1 MTEYMAVLLV
11 YDTKNH
17 SKKSVWNYTWLRVWH
32 KMWVHFFWQK
42 GQKKGVWHKSVWHKM
57 YDLKSLVRM
66 KEISSFLVKNSVSKQ
81 YLIRVYFMSK
91 LVLFSQSFISPY
103 MGGKINVV
111 DDLTRVRFSNFN
123 NAGITTISSSTAFI
137 LPMVSVLF
145 LALAPAN

>member
-1 MTEYMAVLLV
+1 M
-11 YDTKNH
+11 
-17 SKKSVWNYTWLRVWH
+17 
-32 KMWVHFFWQK
+32 
-42 GQKKGVWHKSVWHKM
+42 
-57 YDLKSLVRM
+57 
-66 KEISSFLVKNSVSKQ
+66 SKQ
-81 YLIRVYFMSK
+81 YLIGVYFMSK

-123 NAGITTISSSTAFI
+123 NAGFTTISSSTAFI

>member
-1 MTEYMAVLLV
+1 
-11 YDTKNH
+11 
-17 SKKSVWNYTWLRVWH
+17 
-32 KMWVHFFWQK
+32 
-42 GQKKGVWHKSVWHKM
+42 
-57 YDLKSLVRM
+57 
-66 KEISSFLVKNSVSKQ
+66 
-81 YLIRVYFMSK
+81 MSK

-123 NAGITTISSSTAFI
+123 NAGFTTISSSTAFI